1 MGTPQI
7 ESQPEAERPNAA
19 THAGTEDHPR
29 TLGWLS
35 TSALAMGGSNQS
47 LFLIAALFAGQGDI
61 PGQGSAAVPLL
72 IVGLLLSWAAAPGWT
87 ELVLMYPNRVGGIAA
102 TCAEAFRP
110 YNPVLANLTG
120 VCYWWGWVPTCGLTA
135 LFSAAA
141 IHEWYLPSVPLP
153 AIACALVFSFALV
166 NLSGV
171 KWAGRLAIPIATAS
185 ATLGLVS
192 GLAPVV
198 AGEVDWQQA
207 TTFHLTVPFP
217 GWFGELTGLMAG
229 LYLIGFAAPAFE
241 AAACHVGET
250 INPNRNV
257 PRAMLASG
265 IMASLY
271 FIVLPIVWLGV
282 LGPEQL
288 GKDLMLVLGPTFA
301 PVFGAFAKS
310 AAIWFM
316 MFNMFHGTLQ
326 PLAGAARTMSQLA
339 EDGLLPR
346 ILGSRSRTDAP
357 WVSTCLTASM
367 AVLFL
372 LLGDPIWLVAAA
384 NFTYL
389 IGICLPNVAVWLLR
403 RNQPGA
409 HRPYRAP
416 RGMILAGLAGAI
428 AWSISAVLG
437 FQQFGMKTVLVGV
450 LFAYSGSVLYA
461 WRKFSDRRRQG
472 LPGIA
477 NTLHIKLTGA
487 MLLVLAFDGA
497 GYLLAVTSLPNQTSA
512 LVSVLED
519 IFVAVAILSIS
530 VGLVLPGIL
539 AHAMVQVSQA
549 ATGMA
554 KGAMASFSNAL
565 LALGRGD
572 LDAAQAHVRVVPVTV
587 HSGDEVGE
595 MARSVNVLQQEIARA
610 SASLDQAREELRQ
623 ARHDALT
630 GLITR
635 REFERR
641 LDSALGR
648 ARRDPI
654 PYTLLYLDLDHF
666 KVVNDTCGHAAGD
679 ELLRQITGV
688 LRAAIRNR
696 DSVARLGGDEF
707 AMLLE
712 NCPPQ
717 PAECIAQDLLQ
728 AIRAFS
734 FAWEDKVF
742 KIGVSIGLVA
752 FHDGSVGLLELMRAA
767 DDACYV
773 AKKKGRN
780 RIHIYQPADGEVA
793 ARQRELD
800 WVGRLR
806 RALHDGRFCLYTQ
819 DIVGVGAQRSGERH
833 QELLV
838 RLVEEERGIVDP
850 MAFIPVAERYNLMPA
865 VDRLVISTAFAE
877 FARIIAREGQVNPHR
892 WAINLSG
899 ASLSEDDF
907 LDFVRTQFD
916 TLGVPHAAI
925 CFEITETA
933 AIANL
938 AKATHLIREL
948 KALGCGFS
956 LDDFGSGMSSFGYL
970 KHLPVDH
977 LKIDGAFV
985 RDVADDPID
994 RAMVEAINKVGH
1006 VMGITTIAECVE
1018 TPQTLAILE
1027 QIGVDYAQGFAIARP
1042 RPYITPQTLDL
1053 AGAGAER
1060 DLDLPPNV
1068 VPLPGAMRAIT

>member
-1 MGTPQI
+1 ML
-7 ESQPEAERPNAA
+7 ESLPDSERSNADAPSA
-19 THAGTEDHPR
+19 TVDHPR
-29 TLGWLS
+29 TLGWVA
-35 TSALAMGGSNQS
+35 TTALAMGGSNQS
-47 LFLIAALFAGQGDI
+47 LFLITALFAGQGEI

-72 IVGLLLSWAAAPGWT
+72 IIGLLLGWAAAPGWT
-87 ELVLMYPNRVGGIAA
+87 ELVLMYPKRVGGIAA

-135 LFSAAA
+135 IFSAAA
-141 IHEWYLPSVPLP
+141 IHEWYLPDVPVTV
-153 AIACALVFSFALV
+153 IACALVLFFAAV
-166 NLSGV
+166 NLCGV
-171 KWAGRLAIPIATAS
+171 KWAGRLAIPIASAS
-185 ATLGLVS
+185 AILALIS
-192 GLAPVV
+192 ALAPIA
-198 AGEVDWQQA
+198 AGHVDWEQA
-207 TTFHLTVPFP
+207 TTFHLTVPFA
-217 GWFGELTGLMAG
+217 GWFGELTAIMAG

-250 INPNRNV
+250 IDPNRNV
-257 PRAMLASG
+257 PRAMFASAA
-265 IMASLY
+265 IASIY
-271 FIVLPIVWLGV
+271 FIALPIVWLGL
-282 LGPEQL
+282 LGPEDL

-301 PVFGAFAKS
+301 PVFGSFAKA

-346 ILGSRSRTDAP
+346 TLERRSRTDVP
-357 WVSTCLTASM
+357 WVATWLTAGM
-367 AVLFL
+367 AILFL

-403 RNQPGA
+403 RNQPEV

-416 RGMILAGLAGAI
+416 RGMIFLGLIAAA

-437 FQQFGMKTVLVGV
+437 FQQFGMKTVLFGV

-461 WRKFSDRRRQG
+461 WRRFSDRRRQG
-472 LPGIA
+472 LPGVA

-497 GYLLAVTSLPNQTSA
+497 GYLLAVTSLPDQSSA

-549 ATGMA
+549 ATAMA
-554 KGAMASFSNAL
+554 TGAMASFSNAL

-572 LDAAQAHVRVVPVTV
+572 LDAAHAQVNVMAVKV

-595 MARSVNVLQQEIARA
+595 MARSVNTLQQEIARA
-610 SASLDQAREELRQ
+610 AESLAQAREELRQ

-641 LDSALGR
+641 LDAALVR
-648 ARRDPI
+648 TRRDPI
-654 PYTLLYLDLDHF
+654 SFTLLFLDLDYF

-688 LRAAIRNR
+688 LRAAFRSR

-707 AMLLE
+707 AILLE
-712 NCPPQ
+712 DCPPQ
-717 PAECIAQDLLQ
+717 PAERIAQHLLQ
-728 AIRAFS
+728 AIQTFS
-734 FAWEDKVF
+734 FSWEGKVF
-742 KIGVSIGLVA
+742 KIGVSIGLVG
-752 FHDGSVGLLELMRAA
+752 FRDGSLGSLELMRAA

-780 RIHIYQPADGEVA
+780 RIHVYQPADSDVA
-793 ARQRELD
+793 ARQGELD

-806 RALHDGRFCLYTQ
+806 RALHDGRFCLYAQ
-819 DIVGVGAQRSGERH
+819 DIVAVSASRKGERH

-838 RLVEEERGIVDP
+838 RMIDEGAGIVNP

-877 FARIIAREGQVNPHR
+877 FARIIAREGAVDTHR

-899 ASLSEDDF
+899 ASLSDDDF
-907 LDFVRTQFD
+907 LEFVRTQFD
-916 TLGVPHAAI
+916 MSGVPHAAV

-933 AIANL
+933 AIANF
-938 AKATHLIREL
+938 AKAAHLIREL
-948 KALGCGFS
+948 KTLGCGFS

-970 KHLPVDH
+970 KHLPVDY

-985 RDVADDPID
+985 RDIVKDPID

-1018 TPQTLAILE
+1018 TALTLAILE
-1027 QIGVDYAQGFAIARP
+1027 EIGVDYAQGFAIARP
-1042 RPYITPQTLDL
+1042 CAYITPHRFNLNGRTDKDSLKLQQ
-1053 AGAGAER
+1053 
-1060 DLDLPPNV
+1060 
-1068 VPLPGAMRAIT
+1068 

>member
-1 MGTPQI
+1 MG
-7 ESQPEAERPNAA
+7 SARD
-19 THAGTEDHPR
+19 AGGAGPADHPR
-29 TLGWLS
+29 TLGWVAA
-35 TSALAMGGSNQS
+35 TALAMGGSNQS

-72 IVGLLLSWAAAPGWT
+72 IIGLLLAWVAAPGWT
-87 ELVLMYPNRVGGIAA
+87 ELVLMYPKRVGGIAA

-135 LFSAAA
+135 IFSGAA
-141 IHEWYLPSVPLP
+141 IHEWYLPDVPVTV
-153 AIACALVFSFALV
+153 ISCALVLFFAAV
-166 NLSGV
+166 NLCGV

-185 ATLGLVS
+185 GLLALIS
-192 GLAPVV
+192 ALAPIA

-207 TTFHLTVPFP
+207 TSFHLTVPFE
-217 GWFGELTGLMAG
+217 GWFGELTGFMAG

-241 AAACHVGET
+241 AAVCHVGEMS
-250 INPNRNV
+250 NPNRNV
-257 PRAMLASG
+257 PRAMFASAA
-265 IMASLY
+265 MASLY

-282 LGPEQL
+282 LGPAQL
-288 GKDLMLVLGPTFA
+288 GNDLMLILGPTFA
-301 PVFGAFAKS
+301 PVFGSFAKA

-326 PLAGAARTMSQLA
+326 PLAGATRTISQLA

-346 ILGSRSRTDAP
+346 ALMKRSRTDAP
-357 WVSTCLTASM
+357 WVSTCLTAGM
-367 AVLFL
+367 AVFFL

-403 RNQPGA
+403 RNQPEGL
-409 HRPYRAP
+409 RPYRAP
-416 RGMILAGLAGAI
+416 RGMIVAGLAAAAI
-428 AWSISAVLG
+428 WIVTAVLG
-437 FQQFGMKTVLVGV
+437 FQQFGMTTVLVGV

-461 WRKFSDRRRQG
+461 WRRFSDRRREG
-472 LPGIA
+472 LPGVA

-497 GYLLAVTSLPNQTSA
+497 GYLLAVTSLPHQSSA
-512 LVSVLED
+512 LVSILED

-539 AHAMVQVSQA
+539 AHAMVQVSEA
-549 ATGMA
+549 ATAMS

-572 LDAAQAHVRVVPVTV
+572 LDAAHARVDVVPVRV
-587 HSGDEVGE
+587 HSGDEVGA
-595 MARSVNVLQQEIARA
+595 MAASVNVLQEDIARA
-610 SASLDQAREELRQ
+610 AGSLDRAREELRV

-641 LDSALGR
+641 LDAALAKTR
-648 ARRDPI
+648 AGHRW
-654 PYTLLYLDLDHF
+654 YALLYLDLDHF

-688 LRAAIRNR
+688 LRAIVRNR

-707 AMLLE
+707 AMLLDD
-712 NCPPQ
+712 CPPQ
-717 PAECIAQDLLQ
+717 SAERIAQDLLEAVQ
-728 AIRAFS
+728 GFS
-734 FAWEDKVF
+734 FASGENIF
-742 KIGVSIGLVA
+742 KIGCSIGLVT
-752 FHDGSVGLLELMRAA
+752 FCDSSVGLLELMRTS
-767 DDACYV
+767 DDACYI

-780 RIHIYQPADGEVA
+780 RVQIYQPADTEVA
-793 ARQRELD
+793 ARQGELD

-806 RALHDGRFCLYTQ
+806 LALHERRFCLYAQ
-819 DIVGVGAQRSGERH
+819 EIVVVSATRQRERR

-838 RLVEEERGIVDP
+838 RMVDEEGGLVNP

-865 VDRLVISTAFAE
+865 IDRLVIATSFEEIAS
-877 FARIIAREGQVNPHR
+877 IISREGPVEPHR

-899 ASLSEDDF
+899 ASLGEDDF
-907 LDFVRTQFD
+907 LRFVRTQFE
-916 TLGVPHAAI
+916 TVGVPYAAI

-933 AIANL
+933 AIASF
-938 AKATHLIREL
+938 ARATQFIHEL
-948 KALGCGFS
+948 KMLGCGFA
-956 LDDFGSGMSSFGYL
+956 LDDFGSGLSSFGYL
-970 KHLPVDH
+970 KHLPVAY
-977 LKIDGAFV
+977 LKIDGVFV
-985 RDVADDPID
+985 RDIADDPVD
-994 RAMVEAINKVGH
+994 RAMVEAINKVGQI
-1006 VMGITTIAECVE
+1006 MGIRTIAESVE
-1018 TPQTLAILE
+1018 NAETLAILRA
-1027 QIGVDYAQGFAIARP
+1027 IGVDYAQGFGISRP
-1042 RPYITPQTLDL
+1042 QVFIMPQPSDL
-1053 AGAGAER
+1053 GVTYER
-1060 DLDLPPNV
+1060 TVNI
-1068 VPLPGAMRAIT
+1068 GRA

>member
-1 MGTPQI
+1 M
-7 ESQPEAERPNAA
+7 ESLHDSGHSDADTDPA
-19 THAGTEDHPR
+19 TAQHPR
-29 TLGWLS
+29 TLGWVA
-35 TSALAMGGSNQS
+35 TTALAMGGSNQS
-47 LFLIAALFAGQGDI
+47 LFLIAALFAGQGEI

-72 IVGLLLSWAAAPGWT
+72 IIGLLLGWAAAPGWT
-87 ELVLMYPNRVGGIAA
+87 ELVLMYPKRVGGIAA

-110 YNPVLANLTG
+110 YNPILANLTG

-135 LFSAAA
+135 IFSAAA
-141 IHEWYLPSVPLP
+141 IHEWYLPNVPVS
-153 AIACALVFSFALV
+153 AIACALVLFFALV
-166 NLSGV
+166 NLCGV

-185 ATLGLVS
+185 ATLALIS
-192 GLAPVV
+192 ALAPI
-198 AGEVDWQQA
+198 ATGNVDWHQA
-207 TTFHLTVPFP
+207 TTFHLTVPFA
-217 GWFGELTGLMAG
+217 GWFGELTGVMAG

-250 INPNRNV
+250 VDPNKNV
-257 PRAMLASG
+257 PRAMLASAA
-265 IMASLY
+265 MASVY
-271 FIVLPIVWLGV
+271 FIALPVVWLGL

-301 PVFGAFAKS
+301 PVFGSFAKA

-326 PLAGAARTMSQLA
+326 PLAGASRTISQLA

-346 ILGSRSRTDAP
+346 MLEKRSRADVP
-357 WVSTCLTASM
+357 WVATCLTAGM
-367 AVLFL
+367 AILFL

-389 IGICLPNVAVWLLR
+389 IAICLPNVAVWLLR
-403 RNQPGA
+403 KNQPEA
-409 HRPYRAP
+409 PRPYRAP
-416 RGMILAGLAGAI
+416 RGMIVLGLI
-428 AWSISAVLG
+428 AATVWSISAVLG

-450 LFAYSGSVLYA
+450 LFAYSGSALYA
-461 WRKFSDRRRQG
+461 WRRFSDRRRQG

-487 MLLVLAFDGA
+487 MLLVLVFDGA
-497 GYLLAVTSLPNQTSA
+497 GYLLAVTSLPNQASP

-530 VGLVLPGIL
+530 VGLVLPGII
-539 AHAMVQVSQA
+539 AHAMVQVSEA

-572 LDAAQAHVRVVPVTV
+572 LDAAQARVDVVPVKV

-595 MARSVNVLQQEIARA
+595 MARSFNILQQEIARA
-610 SASLDQAREELRQ
+610 AESLDQAREELRQ

-641 LDSALGR
+641 LEAALVR
-648 ARRDPI
+648 ARNDPTS
-654 PYTLLYLDLDHF
+654 YTLLYLDLDYF
-666 KVVNDTCGHAAGD
+666 KIVNDTCGHAAGD

-688 LRAAIRNR
+688 LRTAIRRR

-707 AMLLE
+707 AVLLD
-712 NCPPQ
+712 NCPPL
-717 PAECIAQDLLQ
+717 PAERIAQDLLQ
-728 AIRAFS
+728 TIQALS
-734 FAWEDKVF
+734 FAWEDKIF
-742 KIGVSIGLVA
+742 KIGASIGLVS
-752 FHDGSVGLLELMRAA
+752 FHDGKVGLLELMRAA

-780 RIHIYQPADGEVA
+780 RVHVYEAADREVTTRQGE
-793 ARQRELD
+793 RD

-806 RALHDGRFCLYTQ
+806 LALQDSRFCLFAQ
-819 DIVGVGAQRSGERH
+819 DIVVVSASRDRERH

-838 RLVEEERGIVDP
+838 RMVDDGQRIIDP
-850 MAFIPVAERYNLMPA
+850 MEFIPVAERYDLMPA
-865 VDRLVISTAFAE
+865 VDRMVISMAFAE
-877 FARIIAREGQVNPHR
+877 FAQILTREKQVETHR

-907 LDFVRTQFD
+907 LAFVRAQFD
-916 TLGVPHAAI
+916 KFGVPHAAI

-938 AKATHLIREL
+938 GKATHLMREL

-956 LDDFGSGMSSFGYL
+956 LDDFGSGMSSFAYL

-985 RDVADDPID
+985 RNIVDDPID

-1006 VMGITTIAECVE
+1006 AMGITTIAECVE
-1018 TPQTLAILE
+1018 TPQTLAILQE
-1027 QIGVDYAQGFAIARP
+1027 IGVDYAQGFSIAYP
-1042 RPYITPQTLDL
+1042 RAFITAHGYDL
-1053 AGAGAER
+1053 GAASEEDRLKLRKLAE
-1060 DLDLPPNV
+1060 
-1068 VPLPGAMRAIT
+1068 AFEASK

>member
-1 MGTPQI
+1 MEFRQSSGA
-7 ESQPEAERPNAA
+7 SAAELGEGLP
-19 THAGTEDHPR
+19 DHPR
-29 TLGWLS
+29 TLGWVA

-72 IVGLLLSWAAAPGWT
+72 VIGLVLSWAAAPGWT
-87 ELVLMYPNRVGGIAA
+87 ELVLMYPKRVGGIAA

-135 LFSAAA
+135 IFSASA
-141 IHEWYLPSVPLP
+141 IHHWYLPAVPIT
-153 AIACALVFSFALV
+153 AIACSLVVSFAAV
-166 NLSGV
+166 NLCGV

-185 ATLGLVS
+185 ALLALVS
-192 GLAPVV
+192 ALAPIV

-207 TTFHLTVPFP
+207 SSFHLTVPFE
-217 GWFGELTGLMAG
+217 GWFGELTGFMAG

-250 INPNRNV
+250 IDPNRNV
-257 PRAMLASG
+257 PRAMVASAA
-265 IMASLY
+265 MASIY
-271 FIVLPIVWLGV
+271 FIALPIVWLGV
-282 LGPEQL
+282 LGPKDL
-288 GKDLMLVLGPTFA
+288 GDDLMLVLGPTFA
-301 PVFGAFAKS
+301 PVFGSFAKA

-346 ILGSRSRTDAP
+346 TLEKRSSTDAP
-357 WVSTCLTASM
+357 WVSTCLTA
-367 AVLFL
+367 AIAILFL
-372 LLGDPIWLVAAA
+372 LMGDPIWLVAAA

-403 RNQPGA
+403 RNQPEA
-409 HRPYRAP
+409 ARPYRAP
-416 RGMILAGLAGAI
+416 RGTIGLGLIAAAI
-428 AWSISAVLG
+428 WTISAVLG
-437 FQQFGMKTVLVGV
+437 FQQFGMTTVLVGV

-461 WRKFSDRRRQG
+461 WRRFSDRRRAG
-472 LPGIA
+472 LPGVA
-477 NTLHIKLTGA
+477 RTLHIKLTGA

-497 GYLLAVTSLPNQTSA
+497 GYLLAVTSLPNQGSA

-554 KGAMASFSNAL
+554 NGAMANFSKAL
-565 LALGRGD
+565 LALGGGD
-572 LDAAQAHVRVVPVTV
+572 LDAAHARVDPLRVSV

-595 MARSVNVLQQEIARA
+595 MAKSINLLQQEIERA
-610 SASLDQAREELRQ
+610 AGSLDRAREELRQ
-623 ARHDALT
+623 ARHDVLT

-641 LDSALGR
+641 LDAALAR
-648 ARRDPI
+648 ARHDAKWHG
-654 PYTLLYLDLDHF
+654 LLYLDLDHF
-666 KVVNDTCGHAAGD
+666 KIVNDTCGHAAGD

-688 LRAAIRNR
+688 LRTVIRNR

-707 AMLLE
+707 AILLDD
-712 NCPPQ
+712 CPPQ
-717 PAECIAQDLLQ
+717 PAERIAEDLLA
-728 AIRAFS
+728 AIGGFNFVWS
-734 FAWEDKVF
+734 EKLF
-742 KIGVSIGLVA
+742 KIGVSIGLVT
-752 FHDGSVGLLELMRAA
+752 FRDGDTGLLELMRAC

-780 RIHIYQPADGEVA
+780 RVQVYQPADSELA
-793 ARQRELD
+793 ARQGELD
-800 WVGRLR
+800 WLGRLR
-806 RALHDGRFCLYTQ
+806 HALAERRFALYAQEIVALSASGDRGRHL
-819 DIVGVGAQRSGERH
+819 
-833 QELLV
+833 ELLV
-838 RLVEEERGIVDP
+838 RMIDEEGRIVNP
-850 MAFIPVAERYNLMPA
+850 MAFISVAERYNLMPA
-865 VDRLVISTAFAE
+865 VDRLVISSSFAAFAR
-877 FARIIAREGQVNPHR
+877 AIAREGTVNKHR

-899 ASLSEDDF
+899 ASLGDDSF
-907 LDFVRTQFD
+907 LRFVREQFESWRIPYEA
-916 TLGVPHAAI
+916 V

-933 AIANL
+933 AIANF
-938 AKATHLIREL
+938 ARASEVMREL
-948 KALGCGFS
+948 KAEGCGFS

-977 LKIDGAFV
+977 LKIDGVFV
-985 RDVADDPID
+985 RDIARDRVD
-994 RAMVEAINKVGH
+994 RAMVEAINNVGH
-1006 VMGITTIAECVE
+1006 IMGITTIAESVE
-1018 TPQTLAILE
+1018 TAETLAVL
-1027 QIGVDYAQGFAIARP
+1027 QDIGVDYAQGFGIARP
-1042 RPYITPQTLDL
+1042 VPYVGLNPFDATVMAEERASARPT
-1053 AGAGAER
+1053 GVR
-1060 DLDLPPNV
+1060 
-1068 VPLPGAMRAIT
+1068 R